1 MPAAATVTESTV
13 SVASATVAVRLD
25 GTPLANRFW
34 VRVVNPNA
42 TLRLYV
48 GHTSGTVDPSN
59 WETADPA
66 SGVWEG
72 PVGAAVHIY
81 ACSENGAT
89 IAAKVIQYA

>member
-42 TLRLYV
+42 TLRLFI
-48 GHTSGTVDPSN
+48 GHTSGTVAPTN

-66 SGVWEG
+66 NGVWEG
-72 PVGAAVHIY
+72 PVGVGVPIY
-81 ACSENGAT
+81 ACSETGAT